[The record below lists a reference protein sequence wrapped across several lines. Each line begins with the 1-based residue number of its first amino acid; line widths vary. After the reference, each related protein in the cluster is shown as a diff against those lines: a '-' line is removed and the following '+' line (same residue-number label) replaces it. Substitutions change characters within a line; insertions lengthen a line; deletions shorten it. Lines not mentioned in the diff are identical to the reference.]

1 MAATPRIGTEFAA
14 YRIEALLGRGG
25 MSVVYRAENPRLG
38 NQVALKLLAPE
49 LTEDESFRERFVRES
64 RAAASIVHPNII
76 PIYDAGDW
84 EGVLY
89 IAMRYVDGPNLRELA
104 KRADGLLPGRA
115 LRLASQI
122 GSALD
127 AAHARGLIH
136 RDVKPANVLVEE
148 TAEAE
153 DHAYLADFGLT
164 KHLESHS
171 GITGTGQ
178 FVGTI
183 DYMAPEQIEGRAV
196 DARADLYALAC
207 VAFECLAGVPPYR
220 RDTEVAVLWA
230 HMRDDPPVLSE
241 ARPGLPEAA
250 DAVVAR
256 ALAKDPAERY
266 ESCREFVGELR
277 AALGDAPHTALTTA
291 LPRAT
296 DSPHGA
302 TAVRPQ
308 RGRPSRT
315 GLRANALGSL
325 GVLLL
330 GLLLGAGIASAI
342 LLPSRTSSRKLVT
355 QQKTTTV
362 QNDFLRALIPPAIR
376 STCSRGKLR
385 TNYYV
390 SYFCKPGNG
399 ADHVTYNLAIGRA
412 QMLNQ
417 FFLRAHAE
425 GVGISGGAFQPSGD
439 CSVGEKAIQRWAV
452 RAGAGHTAL
461 TAASG
466 SGAAKGDVLCHSEGG
481 RSWIEWTD
489 DRLNVYATANG
500 PDGQRLYD
508 WWSRLAGPRPA

>member
-1 MAATPRIGTEFAA
+1 MPPTPRIGTEFAGF
-14 YRIEALLGRGG
+14 RIEALLGRGG

-104 KRADGLLPGRA
+104 KEHGLPPARA
-115 LRLASQI
+115 LRLGAQVA
-122 GSALD
+122 SALD

-196 DARADLYALAC
+196 DARADQYALAC
-207 VAFECLAGVPPYR
+207 VVFECLGGRPPYR
-220 RDTEVAVLWA
+220 RETEVAVLWA

-241 ARPGLPEAA
+241 ARPGLPAAA
-250 DAVVAR
+250 DEVMAK

-266 ESCREFVGELR
+266 GSCRELVAELR
-277 AALGDAPHTALTTA
+277 AALGEAVPGSAPQPA
-291 LPRAT
+291 
-296 DSPHGA
+296 A
-302 TAVRPQ
+302 TAVTTQ
-308 RGRPSRT
+308 RRRRRASWT
-315 GLRANALGSL
+315 GLRTNAVGTLGA
-325 GVLLL
+325 LLL
-330 GLLLGAGIASAI
+330 GLVLGAGIAAAI
-342 LLPSRTSSRKLVT
+342 LIPSRTTSTKLVT

-362 QNDFLRALIPPAIR
+362 ENDFLRALIPPGIR
-376 STCSRGKLR
+376 STCSRGKLG
-385 TNYYV
+385 TNFYVTYY
-390 SYFCKPGNG
+390 CRPGNG
-399 ADHVTYNLAIGRA
+399 ADRATYSLAIGPA

-417 FFLRAHAE
+417 FFSRAHAE
-425 GVGISGGAFQPSGD
+425 GIAIFEGTFQPSGD
-439 CSVGEKAIQRWAV
+439 CSVGEKAIQRWKV

-461 TAASG
+461 TPSSASET
-466 SGAAKGDVLCHSEGG
+466 AKGDVLCHSEGG

-489 DRLNVYATANG
+489 NRLNVYATANG